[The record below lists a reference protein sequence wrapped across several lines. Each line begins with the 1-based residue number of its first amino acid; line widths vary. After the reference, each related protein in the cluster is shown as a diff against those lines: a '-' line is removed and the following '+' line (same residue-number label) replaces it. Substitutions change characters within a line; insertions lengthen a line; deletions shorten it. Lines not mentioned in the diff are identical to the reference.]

1 MWAIMAVIL
10 LSDNT
15 TVVKKQMPWVPT
27 SYLQCKAH
35 LQVLRITGVN
45 HGDRWIEDLIRK
57 DYPGFE
63 KYNLTCKDL
72 SE

>member
-15 TVVKKQMPWVPT
+15 TVVKKQMPWIPT
-27 SYLQCKAH
+27 SFLECNTH
-35 LQVLRITGVN
+35 LNIVRLGSVN
-45 HGDRWIEDLIRK
+45 RGNKWIRDSIEK
-57 DYPGFE
+57 DYPGYI
-63 KYNLTCKDL
+63 KYTLTCKDL